1 MQVLATI
8 NHRICSKNFLKHHV
22 EYLRTSGLRF
32 GKRKCVKVLWKRL
45 GWLIIHICH
54 VITNVGDMA
63 KFATNLAL
71 RFGVD

>member
-8 NHRICSKNFLKHHV
+8 NHRICSNNFLKHHV

-32 GKRKCVKVLWKRL
+32 RKRKCVKVLGKGL
-45 GWLIIHICH
+45 GWLIIHIFH
-54 VITNVGDMA
+54 VITNVGDVA